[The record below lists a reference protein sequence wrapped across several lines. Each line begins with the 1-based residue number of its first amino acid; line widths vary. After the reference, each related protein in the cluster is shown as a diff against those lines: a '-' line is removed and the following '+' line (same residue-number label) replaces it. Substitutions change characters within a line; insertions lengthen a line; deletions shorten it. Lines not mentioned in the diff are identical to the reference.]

1 MDVDQD
7 NAAVENLNVETE
19 SSDRHSSSTS
29 AVHGDETPS
38 TSSGTFSNKRKSMY
52 CLKSC
57 LQVINIDFSRTYT
70 SSMKTF
76 MSE

>member
-1 MDVDQD
+1 MDADQD

-19 SSDRHSSSTS
+19 SSDTHSSSTS
-29 AVHGDETPS
+29 AVHGDETPL
-38 TSSGTFSNKRKSMY
+38 TSSGTFSN
-52 CLKSC
+52 SC